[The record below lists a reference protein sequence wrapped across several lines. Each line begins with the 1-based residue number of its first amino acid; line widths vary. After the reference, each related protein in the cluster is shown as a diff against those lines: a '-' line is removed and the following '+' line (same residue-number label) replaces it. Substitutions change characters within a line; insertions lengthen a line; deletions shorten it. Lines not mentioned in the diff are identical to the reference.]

1 MDSRFPCQPSAA
13 ADQVHRGGLPGE
25 AGIWLFVLGD
35 MIVFA
40 LLFGCYIFYRA
51 ADVQG
56 FRQSQDGLNI
66 AIGGV
71 NTLLLLTSSL
81 FVVLGVQTMREHA
94 ARHAAWLFSGAFACG
109 FGFAVLKLIEYG
121 HKFAA
126 GISLVTSD
134 FYSYYFILTGLHFLH
149 VSVGLC
155 VLVFLIRKAWKGET
169 RDGDIITIE
178 SGATYWHMVDL
189 LWIVLFPL
197 LYLMR

>member
-1 MDSRFPCQPSAA
+1 MDSRVQGEPSAA
-13 ADQVHRGGLPGE
+13 PDKAHRGGLPGE

-51 ADVQG
+51 ADVEG
-56 FRQSQDGLNI
+56 FRKSQDGLDVT
-66 AIGGV
+66 IGAV

-81 FVVLGVQTMREHA
+81 FVALGVQAVRENA
-94 ARHAAWLFSGAFACG
+94 ARNAALLIAGGLTCG
-109 FGFAVLKLIEYG
+109 CGFAVLKLIEYG
-121 HKFAA
+121 HKIAA

-134 FYSYYFILTGLHFLH
+134 FYSYYFILTGIHFLH
-149 VSVGLC
+149 VLAGLC
-155 VLVFLIRKAWKGET
+155 VLVFLIRKVWSGQT
-169 RDGDIITIE
+169 RDRDIVTIE